1 MAVTTTT
8 TLSAQFQAYF
18 FKTLLKYQIN
28 TLKLNEFALTAE
40 LEKGQGA
47 KQVKFFRPGAADA
60 TQVQTLSEGVP
71 ISTSRNLTLT
81 PITVNL
87 QQFGEKVDIS
97 DILTDTEFFNAG
109 KQASKTLGEDA
120 AFKAD
125 SISRNVL
132 VTSDNTGTSGA
143 GSGITERYVQ
153 GLGSFTNL
161 SNAATGAAFTDAQD
175 ILDAVTA
182 LEVNLAPMRDDGYVG
197 LFPPQIYRDIMRDA
211 DFLRAAEYSSVNS
224 LWKGEIGSLYGL
236 RIVKH
241 TNAFR
246 EANAAQYV
254 DTSPATAGGVTNTTA
269 GPIFS
274 CLIMGDQAFAVSPIA
289 GDSITMPR
297 MYILDQPDKLDPLN
311 QIKVIGYKQFY
322 NAVLL
327 NANFVINL
335 RSKSRF
341 A

>member
-1 MAVTTTT
+1 MAVTTTS
-8 TLSAQFQAYF
+8 TLSAQFQAF
-18 FKTLLKYQIN
+18 FYKTLLKYQIN

-60 TQVQTLSEGVP
+60 TQVQPLTEGTP
-71 ISTSRNLTLT
+71 ISTSRNLTLA

-87 QQFGEKVDIS
+87 QQFGEKIDIS
-97 DILTDTEFFNAG
+97 DILTDTEFFNSG
-109 KQASKTLGEDA
+109 KQASKTLGEDS
-120 AFKAD
+120 AFRSD
-125 SISRNVL
+125 TISRNIL
-132 VTSDNTGTSGA
+132 VTSDNTGTSGS

-161 SNAATGAAFTDAQD
+161 SNAATTAAFMDAQD
-175 ILDAVTA
+175 VLDAVTA
-182 LEVNLAPMRDDGYVG
+182 LEANLAPMRDDGYVG
-197 LFPPQIYRDIMRDA
+197 LVPPQVYRDIMRDP

-246 EANAAQYV
+246 EANGTQYV
-254 DTSPATAGGVTNTTA
+254 DTSAATTGGVTNTTA

-274 CLIMGDQAFAVSPIA
+274 CLILGAEAFAVSPIV
-289 GDSITMPR
+289 GDSLTAPR
-297 MYILDQPDKLDPLN
+297 LYILDQADKLDPLN
-311 QIKVIGYKQFY
+311 QIKTIGYKQFY

-327 NANFVINL
+327 NANFAINL
-335 RSKSRF
+335 RTKSRF
-341 A
+341 S